1 MIHLIS
7 NRNEL
12 ISPLP
17 LIHLISNRNELISS
31 PDPKLHYPNFCMN
44 LLEYQAKELFQQMG
58 IPVLPSQRIDHPKD
72 LKWLKVPYPIVLKS
86 QVYAGGRGKAGG
98 VKFVE
103 NTIDAIAAAQSIFS
117 LPIMGQYPQV
127 LLAEARYKPDREL
140 YLAVVIDRSSRRPL
154 LLGSQAGGVEIESL
168 LQEIQQ
174 VLVDQEFSPFY
185 ARRLA
190 LMMGLEGEL
199 IQTVSSIVEKMYRLF
214 VQKDLDLV
222 EINPLAVSPNG
233 EVMALDGKVIVNDDA
248 LDRHSEL
255 AALDSPLSATQI
267 ASAPRLPAGMTL
279 VELEGNIGILCN
291 GAGLAM
297 MTADLVNKAGG
308 KTANFLNVGSDSS
321 HLTPP
326 NSLPERI
333 RTALDVLSQNRSLK
347 VVLINILPGVVS
359 CEQVAKAIAAHLRQR
374 NGSRLSCVV
383 RVVGRDFEAAR
394 EQLAA
399 LEVPVLLD
407 LDTAIAQ
414 TITLSKSKVP

>member
-1 MIHLIS
+1 
-7 NRNEL
+7 
-12 ISPLP
+12 
-17 LIHLISNRNELISS
+17 
-31 PDPKLHYPNFCMN
+31 MN
-44 LLEYQAKELFQQMG
+44 LLEYQAKELFRQMG

-103 NTIDAIAAAQSIFS
+103 NTIDAIAVAQSIFN

-154 LLGSQAGGVEIESL
+154 LLGSQAGGIEIESL

-248 LDRHSEL
+248 LGRHNEL
-255 AALDSPLSATQI
+255 AALQSPLSGTSQTPP
-267 ASAPRLPAGMTL
+267 APKLPEGMTL
-279 VELEGNIGILCN
+279 VEMEGNIGILCN

-326 NSLPERI
+326 DTLSERV

-383 RVVGRDFEAAR
+383 RVVGQDFEAAR

-407 LDTAIAQ
+407 LDAAIAQ

>member
-1 MIHLIS
+1 
-7 NRNEL
+7 
-12 ISPLP
+12 
-17 LIHLISNRNELISS
+17 
-31 PDPKLHYPNFCMN
+31 MN
-44 LLEYQAKELFQQMG
+44 LLEYQAKELFRQMG

-103 NTIDAIAAAQSIFS
+103 NTIDAIAAAQSIFN

-154 LLGSQAGGVEIESL
+154 LLGSQAGGIEIESL
-168 LQEIQQ
+168 LQKIQQ

-222 EINPLAVSPNG
+222 EINPLAVNPNG
-233 EVMALDGKVIVNDDA
+233 EVMALDGKVIVNDNA
-248 LDRHSEL
+248 LGRHSEL
-255 AALDSPLSATQI
+255 VALQSPLSGTSQTPP
-267 ASAPRLPAGMTL
+267 APKLPNGMML

-326 NSLPERI
+326 NTLPERI
-333 RTALDVLSQNRSLK
+333 HTALDVLSQNRSLK

-407 LDTAIAQ
+407 LDAAIAQ
-414 TITLSKSKVP
+414 TITLSKSKIP

>member
-1 MIHLIS
+1 
-7 NRNEL
+7 
-12 ISPLP
+12 
-17 LIHLISNRNELISS
+17 
-31 PDPKLHYPNFCMN
+31 MN
-44 LLEYQAKELFQQMG
+44 LLEYQAKELFRQMG

-72 LKWLKVPYPIVLKS
+72 LKWLTVPYPIVLKS

-103 NTIDAIAAAQSIFS
+103 NTIDAIAAAQSIFN

-154 LLGSQAGGVEIESL
+154 LLGSQAGGIEIESL
-168 LQEIQQ
+168 LQEIRQ

-248 LDRHSEL
+248 LGRHSEL
-255 AALDSPLSATQI
+255 VALQSPLSGTSQTPP
-267 ASAPRLPAGMTL
+267 APKLPDGMTL

-326 NSLPERI
+326 DTLPERI

-407 LDTAIAQ
+407 LDAAIAQ
-414 TITLSKSKVP
+414 TITLSKSKIP

>member
-1 MIHLIS
+1 
-7 NRNEL
+7 
-12 ISPLP
+12 
-17 LIHLISNRNELISS
+17 
-31 PDPKLHYPNFCMN
+31 MN
-44 LLEYQAKELFQQMG
+44 LLEYQAKELFRQMG

-103 NTIDAIAAAQSIFS
+103 NTIDAIAAAQSIFN

-154 LLGSQAGGVEIESL
+154 LLGSQAGGIEIESL
-168 LQEIQQ
+168 LQEIRQ

-233 EVMALDGKVIVNDDA
+233 ELMALDGKVIVNDDA
-248 LDRHSEL
+248 LGRHSEL
-255 AALDSPLSATQI
+255 VALQSPLSGTSQTPP
-267 ASAPRLPAGMTL
+267 APNLPDGMTL

-326 NSLPERI
+326 DTLPERI

-394 EQLAA
+394 EQLTA

-407 LDTAIAQ
+407 LDAAIAQ
-414 TITLSKSKVP
+414 TITLSKSKIP